1 MGHKKSDMT
10 WWLNNNKPGQGASQ
24 VTLVVK
30 NPWFCSL
37 GREDPLKEGV
47 ATHSSLLAWKSSRT
61 EEPGGLQS
69 MGSHRVGHD
78 WSDLASMQA
87 NWNRILRSVC
97 CKLCR
102 HLCIAKV
109 RKVLMWEASW
119 SNRAYEGQKFR
130 QRPGKTLDGPGER
143 PARKNPELWM
153 LMGKNQGWIIKLSH
167 AHLHHLFPFLTASL
181 L

>member
-1 MGHKKSDMT
+1 MLRKTAGEGHRGRDGWMASLIRHEFEQAPGDGKEQRNLACCSPWGHKKSDMT

-47 ATHSSLLAWKSSRT
+47 ATHSSLLAWKSSWT

-78 WSDLASMQA
+78 WSDLASMRA

-97 CKLCR
+97 CKFCR

-119 SNRAYEGQKFR
+119 SNRAYEGQK
-130 QRPGKTLDGPGER
+130 
-143 PARKNPELWM
+143 
-153 LMGKNQGWIIKLSH
+153 
-167 AHLHHLFPFLTASL
+167 
-181 L
+181 